1 MSFSPSNT
9 LGPFLATNQTFSEDW
24 KQFLLQITKF
34 YSDAG
39 MTVNAREIA
48 LFDLIE
54 LSTGQQWFS
63 TNATDVQIKR
73 LGFRQVYSFGAIPS
87 NTPFTIE
94 HGIIGETIFTH
105 IYGAAITATPV
116 YLPLPLV
123 DTVNVTNQISLTV
136 DATNINITTG
146 ATSVALVSGVIVLE
160 YLKN

>member
-54 LSTGQQWFS
+54 LSTGQQLFC
-63 TNATDVQIKR
+63 TNATDVQI
-73 LGFRQVYSFGAIPS
+73 
-87 NTPFTIE
+87 
-94 HGIIGETIFTH
+94 
-105 IYGAAITATPV
+105 
-116 YLPLPLV
+116 
-123 DTVNVTNQISLTV
+123 
-136 DATNINITTG
+136 
-146 ATSVALVSGVIVLE
+146 
-160 YLKN
+160 